1 MNESRASRREAFL
14 YVWESPWVRVAVY
27 TLSVLLT
34 IYLLWRFTH
43 QAAFALQVGFIGFFI
58 AYLLNPAVNLLGRI
72 RIGRGFAVFLIYSA
86 LAIVLAA
93 GSVLLTQVIGEVGR
107 LVNLIP
113 TGFANLT
120 QLLEDTQVWFL
131 GLIENLPGVGPITE
145 GLEDAPAL
153 RPNQIDVRGEVE
165 NRLVEFLQKLVG
177 GFSDFIET
185 SVMGGPG
192 FLLSSASAVISTTFQ
207 LFLIMVAS
215 LYFLYDFPRFMK
227 NFRRLIPTRWLPFM
241 SNLGENADRAVGGYL
256 RGQIL
261 TAFLLGVMIWIAL
274 TLLGVPLAT
283 ALSFLAA
290 VFNMVPFLGP
300 IVATLP
306 AVLLGLTVSPFV
318 AVMTL
323 LVFIIANQ
331 VEAHLLS
338 PLILS
343 KAVNIHPVTV
353 LLSILVGVALGGF
366 AGALFAVPVVALAKV
381 MLEERILTLK
391 MFQREET
398 GRIGYTEEREYE
410 KEEANG

>member
-1 MNESRASRREAFL
+1 MRI
-14 YVWESPWVRVAVY
+14 AVY
-27 TLSVLLT
+27 VLGGFVAT
-34 IYLLWRFTH
+34 YLLWRFAH

-58 AYLLNPAVNLLGRI
+58 AYLLNPAVTLLGRI
-72 RIGRGFAVFLIYSA
+72 RIGRGFAVFLLYA
-86 LAIVLAA
+86 VLAIVLAA
-93 GSVLLTQVIGEVGR
+93 GSVLLSQVVAEVGR
-107 LVNLIP
+107 LINLIP
-113 TGFANLT
+113 AGFANLT
-120 QLLEDTQVWFL
+120 QLIQDGQVWFL
-131 GLIENLPGVGPITE
+131 GLIENLPGVGPITD
-145 GLEDAPAL
+145 GLEDAAAV
-153 RPNQIDVRGEVE
+153 RPNQIDLRGEVE

-177 GFSDFIET
+177 GISDFIET

-241 SNLGENADRAVGGYL
+241 SNLGQNADRAVGGYL

-290 VFNMVPFLGP
+290 IFNLVPFLGP

-318 AVMTL
+318 ALMTL
-323 LVFIIANQ
+323 LVFIVANQ

-366 AGALFAVPVVALAKV
+366 AGALFAVPVVALVKV
-381 MLEERILTLK
+381 MLEERILTLR
-391 MFQREET
+391 MFDREET
-398 GRIGYTEEREYE
+398 EQIGYTEEREHAE
-410 KEEANG
+410 EEANG